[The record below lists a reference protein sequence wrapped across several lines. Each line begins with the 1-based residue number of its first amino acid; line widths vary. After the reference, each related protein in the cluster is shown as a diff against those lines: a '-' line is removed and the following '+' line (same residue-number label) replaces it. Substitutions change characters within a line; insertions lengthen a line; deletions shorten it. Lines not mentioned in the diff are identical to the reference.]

1 MRPCIPECAVYKRSG
16 GGGGE
21 EAREVAEVEVNEREG
36 CHMWNNEISEPFP
49 SDVHKQETGAG
60 FFCGNHRTLPSVSI
74 L

>member
-49 SDVHKQETGAG
+49 SDVHKQETV
-60 FFCGNHRTLPSVSI
+60 FLLQHRTLPSASI

>member
-1 MRPCIPECAVYKRSG
+1 MRPCNPECAVYKRS

-49 SDVHKQETGAG
+49 SDVHKQETG
-60 FFCGNHRTLPSVSI
+60 FFAAASDVSKRLDLVI
-74 L
+74 